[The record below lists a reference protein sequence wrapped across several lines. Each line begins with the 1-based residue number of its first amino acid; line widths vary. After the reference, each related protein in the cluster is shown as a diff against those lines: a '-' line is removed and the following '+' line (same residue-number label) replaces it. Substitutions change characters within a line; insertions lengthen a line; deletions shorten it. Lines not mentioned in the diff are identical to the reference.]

1 MTTKRKKYLKYIVS
15 IVLSIPVA
23 ILVYLLFALV
33 LSIIP
38 VNTTFVEPKEGVDIY
53 IESNGVHTDIVVPVK
68 SPAIDWTSKVDTQF
82 FNPARSEFKYI
93 AFGWGDKGFYLDT
106 PTWADLKF
114 STAFKALF
122 WLGTS
127 AMHVSYSEYVP
138 IPDKDTRKIRI
149 SKVQYEKL
157 IRFIDESFQID
168 GSGKYIP
175 INCCH
180 YKGMND
186 NFFEAKGKYNLF
198 RTCNTWTN
206 KGLKTAEVKTAFWAP
221 FEWSVMYH
229 RE

>member
-1 MTTKRKKYLKYIVS
+1 MTIQRKKYRKYIIS
-15 IVLSIPVA
+15 IVLSIPIA
-23 ILVYLLFALV
+23 ILVYLLFSIL
-33 LSIIP
+33 LTIIP
-38 VNTTFVEPKEGVDIY
+38 VNTSFVEPKEGIDIY

-68 SPAIDWTSKVDTQF
+68 TAQMDWTSKVDTHF
-82 FNPARSEFKYI
+82 FYPARRAYKYI
-93 AFGWGDKGFYLDT
+93 AFGWGDKGFYLYT

-127 AMHVSYSEYVP
+127 AMHVSYSEHDP
-138 IPDKDTRKIRI
+138 IPDKDTKKIRI
-149 SKVQYEKL
+149 SKEQYEEL
-157 IRFIDESFQID
+157 IRFIDESFQINH
-168 GSGKYIP
+168 SGKYIP

-180 YKGMND
+180 YEGMND

-206 KGLKTAEVKTAFWAP
+206 KGLKTAGVKTALWAP

-229 RE
+229 RK

>member
-1 MTTKRKKYLKYIVS
+1 MNIKRKIYLKYILT
-15 IVLSIPVA
+15 ILLSIPVA
-23 ILVYLLFALV
+23 ILIYLLFAII

-38 VNTTFVEPKEGVDIY
+38 VNTSYVEPQEGVDIY
-53 IESNGVHTDIVVPVK
+53 IESNGVHTDILVPVK
-68 SPAIDWTSKVDTQF
+68 SSQIDWTSKVDTQF
-82 FNPARSEFKYI
+82 FNPAKREFKYI

-114 STAFKALF
+114 STAIKALF

-138 IPDKDTRKIRI
+138 IPGKDTKKIRI
-149 SKVQYEKL
+149 SNEQYEEL
-157 IRFIDESFQID
+157 IQFINESFQTD
-168 GSGKYIP
+168 ASGKFIP

-180 YKGMND
+180 YEGMND

-206 KGLKTAEVKTAFWAP
+206 KGLKTAGVKTAFWAP

-229 RE
+229 RK